1 MKKTLPGIAVLVVL
15 GIIGSLWWLSRS
27 LDSQVASA
35 IRAYGS
41 EIAGV
46 PVSLSDVHIVV
57 ADGAAMLHGLVVGNP
72 PGFKTAHAL
81 SLDEVSLKLDIGSLT
96 TDVIRIKEMSIVKP
110 DVTYEYTLGGS
121 NLDVL
126 QRNAERYVA
135 GHGDGKSGPT
145 QGSPGK
151 KLVIEHVYIKS
162 GTVNVSADMLNG
174 KAVVVP
180 LPDLQM
186 RDIGKQSN
194 GATVGEAMKNILGTL
209 TQSVTASVGSLNPG
223 HVADSLKK
231 CAEAATEAIRGL
243 FK

>member
-1 MKKTLPGIAVLVVL
+1 MKKPLLGIAVLVMV
-15 GIIGSLWWLSRS
+15 GIVGSLWWLSRS

-46 PVSLSDVHIVV
+46 PVSLSDAHIVV
-57 ADGAAMLHGLVVGNP
+57 ADGAVALHGLVVGNP
-72 PGFKTAHAL
+72 PGFKTPQAL
-81 SLDEVSLKLDIGSLT
+81 SLDEVSLKIDIGSLA

-121 NLDVL
+121 NLDAL

-135 GHGDGKSGPT
+135 GHSDGKSEPT
-145 QGSPGK
+145 QDSPGK
-151 KLVIEHVYIKS
+151 KLVIEHVYIKN

-186 RDIGKQSN
+186 NGIGKQSN
-194 GATVGEAMKNILGTL
+194 GATVGEAMKSILSTL
-209 TQSVTASVGSLNPG
+209 TQSVTASVDSLNLDT
-223 HVADSLKK
+223 VADSLKK
-231 CAEAATEAIRGL
+231 GAEAATDAIRGL

>member
-1 MKKTLPGIAVLVVL
+1 MNKTPPGIAVLVVL

-41 EIAGV
+41 EIAGA
-46 PVSLSDVHIVV
+46 PVSLSDVRIVV
-57 ADGAAMLHGLVVGNP
+57 ADGAATLHGLVVGNP
-72 PGFKTAHAL
+72 PGFRTAHAL
-81 SLDEVSLKLDIGSLT
+81 SLDEVSLKLDVGSLT

-194 GATVGEAMKNILGTL
+194 GATVGEAMKNIFGTL
-209 TQSVTASVGSLNPG
+209 TQSVTVSVGSLNPG
-223 HVADSLKK
+223 NVADSLKK
-231 CAEAATEAIRGL
+231 GAEAATEAIRGL